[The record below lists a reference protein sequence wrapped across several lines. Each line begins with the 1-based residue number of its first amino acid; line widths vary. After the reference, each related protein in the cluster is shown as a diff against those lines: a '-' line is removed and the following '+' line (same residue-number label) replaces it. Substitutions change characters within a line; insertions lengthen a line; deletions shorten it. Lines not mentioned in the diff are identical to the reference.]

1 MLLIAKYTRCPI
13 PSSSQPRDAMPGQIS
28 VEVLPNRSVTALL
41 YPAAAHGRAG
51 VTLILGPGAGAGQTS
66 AFIVEFATGLAA
78 RGIDA
83 VTFNFLYGEQSRRI
97 PDPNDRLEA
106 CYRAVIAAVRQQ
118 MMSSA
123 DCLAIGGKSMGGRI
137 ASQVAAAGIADLTGL
152 VFLGYPLRPPGRPD
166 RLRAAHLPDI
176 KAPMLF
182 VQGSRDAFGTPEEL
196 RAIMTGLNPSPALYV
211 VEGGDHSFK
220 VPKRAGVRQQ
230 DIHNAVQDHVAAW
243 LRKTAVVT
251 IAR

>member
-1 MLLIAKYTRCPI
+1 
-13 PSSSQPRDAMPGQIS
+13 MPGQIS
-28 VEVLPNRSVTALL
+28 VEVLPNRGVTARL
-41 YPAAAHGRAG
+41 YPAATHGRAG

-83 VTFNFLYGEQSRRI
+83 VTFNFLYGEQGRRI

-106 CYRAVIAAVRQQ
+106 CYRAVIAAVRPQ

-123 DCLAIGGKSMGGRI
+123 DRLVIGGKSMGGRI
-137 ASQVAAAGIADLTGL
+137 ASQVAAAGVGDLAGL
-152 VFLGYPLRPPGRPD
+152 VFLGYPLHPPGRPD

-196 RAIMTGLNPSPALYV
+196 RPIMSRLEPSPDLYV
-211 VEGGDHSFK
+211 VADGDHSFK
-220 VPKRAGVRQQ
+220 VPKRAGVTQK

-243 LRKTAVVT
+243 LRKTALVRT
-251 IAR
+251 AR

>member
-13 PSSSQPRDAMPGQIS
+13 PSSSQSRDAMPRQIS
-28 VEVLPNRSVTALL
+28 VEVLPNRSVTARL

-51 VTLILGPGAGAGQTS
+51 VTLILGPGAGAGQIS

-78 RGIDA
+78 RGIDG
-83 VTFNFLYGEQSRRI
+83 VTFNFLYGEQGRRI

-106 CYRAVIAAVRQQ
+106 CYRAVIAAVRPQI
-118 MMSSA
+118 MSSA
-123 DCLAIGGKSMGGRI
+123 DRLVIGGKSMGGRI
-137 ASQVAAAGIADLTGL
+137 ASQVAAAGIGDLAGL
-152 VFLGYPLRPPGRPD
+152 VFLGYPLHPPGRPD

-182 VQGSRDAFGTPEEL
+182 VQGSRDAFGTPDEL
-196 RAIMTGLNPSPALYV
+196 RAIMTRLEPSPDLYV

-230 DIHNAVQDHVAAW
+230 DIHCAIQDHVAAW
-243 LRKTAVVT
+243 LRETAGLRT
-251 IAR
+251 TR

>member
-1 MLLIAKYTRCPI
+1 
-13 PSSSQPRDAMPGQIS
+13 MPGQIS
-28 VEVLPNRSVTALL
+28 VEVLPNRSVTARL
-41 YPAAAHGRAG
+41 YPAATHGRAG

-83 VTFNFLYGEQSRRI
+83 VTFNFLYGEQGRRI

-106 CYRAVIAAVRQQ
+106 CYRAVIAAVRPQ

-123 DCLAIGGKSMGGRI
+123 DRLVIGGKSMGGRI
-137 ASQVAAAGIADLTGL
+137 ASQVAAAGIAHLAGL
-152 VFLGYPLRPPGRPD
+152 VFLGYPLHPPGRPD

-182 VQGSRDAFGTPEEL
+182 VQGARDVFGTPEEL
-196 RAIMTGLNPSPALYV
+196 RPIMSRLEPSPDLYV
-211 VEGGDHSFK
+211 VADGDHSFK
-220 VPKRAGVRQQ
+220 VPKRAGVTQK
-230 DIHNAVQDHVAAW
+230 DIHNAIQDHVAAW
-243 LRKTAVVT
+243 LHKIALVRTA
-251 IAR
+251 R